1 MNLNHHI
8 VIICSN
14 RWHSAITEYALC
26 THRALKERAIK
37 VTTIIKKD
45 STAQHAADAAGV
57 DFIAVD
63 NFTVDLWRVVRG
75 LAANDQLTFITFGGQ
90 ESLTLRAL
98 GHQFIRV
105 CGDEPR
111 GLLRG
116 FGHGKSKL
124 AIYPSMVSRLRWLRS
139 KSQKSAVI
147 VIGRDQLIFSHK
159 NKATNPDIVIFGRLD
174 PIKGHK
180 KAIEIFAHGVEK
192 KYFGDLAPRL
202 KIVGLAKN
210 SSCQEL
216 QDFSSSKGL
225 TEENLVIES
234 RITPDPGAEM
244 STAAMGWIP
253 SLGSEWICRVGQEF
267 AMCGVPLVVSGV
279 GSLKEVLFDQD
290 AGVSLEGLC
299 LDKSAALL
307 GDAFQKAF
315 VETARQRQ
323 DRSLAAQNLFSLNAM
338 GEAMAAV
345 LD

>member
-1 MNLNHHI
+1 MNPNRHI

-63 NFTVDLWRVVRG
+63 NFTVDLWRVVRN
-75 LAANDQLTFITFGGQ
+75 LSKKHQLTFITFGGQ
-90 ESLTLRAL
+90 ESLTLRML

-124 AIYPSMVSRLRWLRS
+124 AIYPSRVSRLSWLRS
-139 KSQKSAVI
+139 ENQKSAVI
-147 VIGRDQLIFSHK
+147 AIGRDEQSFSYK
-159 NKATNPDIVIFGRLD
+159 NGSITPDIVIFGRLD

-180 KAIEIFAHGVEK
+180 KAIEIFAHGIEK

-202 KIVGLAKN
+202 KIIGLAKN
-210 SSCQEL
+210 TSWQEL
-216 QDFSSSKGL
+216 QNFGWSKGL
-225 TEENLVIES
+225 TKTNLLIES
-234 RITPDPGAEM
+234 RVIPDPATEM
-244 STAAMGWIP
+244 STAAIGWVP

-267 AMCGVPLVVSGV
+267 AMCGVPLAVSGA

-290 AGVSLEGLC
+290 AGVSLEGLS
-299 LDKSAALL
+299 LDRSAALL
-307 GDAFQKAF
+307 GVAFQKAF
-315 VETARQRQ
+315 IETNRQRQ
-323 DRSLAAQNLFSLNAM
+323 DRSLAAQSFFSLNAM